1 VTTKDIFTICQYLN
15 DFCFLF
21 FTKESDAMK
30 LDLLTNATV
39 VDESIKFVEEKSRD
53 ERCIIKKEAAVG
65 LTAINPE

>member
-1 VTTKDIFTICQYLN
+1 
-15 DFCFLF
+15 
-21 FTKESDAMK
+21 MK

-65 LTAINPE
+65 LKILLGELHELCILIEDSLYHLRSMM